1 MGKQYDQ
8 ITDKLAAFIAA
19 QKVFFIATAPLS
31 GHGHVN
37 LSPKGYDSFA
47 VLGPNRVAWL
57 DVGGSGIETMAHL
70 KENGRITIMFCAF
83 DGSALILRL
92 HGKGEAVQFDD
103 PRFADLLAHF
113 PAFDK
118 ARAIVTVDVTRIAD
132 SCGWGVPFMDF
143 REERDQLRRYADNPD
158 VSADQ
163 WADKFYTKN
172 AASIDGLA
180 GIERTGET

>member
-1 MGKQYDQ
+1 MGKTYDE
-8 ITDKLAAFIAA
+8 ITDKLAAFIRA
-19 QKVFFIATAPLS
+19 QKVFFVSTAPLA
-31 GHGHVN
+31 GEGHVN
-37 LSPKGYDSFA
+37 VSPKGYDSLA
-47 VLGPNRVAWL
+47 ILGPKKVAWL

-92 HGKGEAVQFDD
+92 YGTGEAVQFDD
-103 PRFADLLAHF
+103 PRFPDLLALF

-143 REERDQLRRYADNPD
+143 REERDQLRRFADNPKMAAED
-158 VSADQ
+158 
-163 WADKFYTKN
+163 WAEKFYSGN
-172 AASIDGLA
+172 ANSIDGLT
-180 GIERTGET
+180 GMERPK